1 MARNREHVKG
11 DTCGIAS
18 DVPAAIVDPGV
29 DETLESGL
37 DKSAGTEW
45 HHACVLVRH
54 AEFEV
59 IEEMDV
65 LEERARVR
73 RTFPQATPDKS
84 EETKVNEYV
93 F

>member
-1 MARNREHVKG
+1 MARDREHVKS

-18 DVPAAIVDPGV
+18 DVPSAIVDAGV
-29 DETLESGL
+29 DETLKGGL
-37 DKSAGTEW
+37 DKSAGTER

-65 LEERARVR
+65 LEERARVG
-73 RTFPQATPDKS
+73 RTFPQTAPNKS
-84 EETKVNEYV
+84 EEPNINR
-93 F
+93 